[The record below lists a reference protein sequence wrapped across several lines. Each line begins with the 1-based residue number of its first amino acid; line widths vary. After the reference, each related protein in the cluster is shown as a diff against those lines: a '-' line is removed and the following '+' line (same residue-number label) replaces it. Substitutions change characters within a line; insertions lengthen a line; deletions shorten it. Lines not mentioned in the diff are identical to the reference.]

1 MAVRLRGA
9 LAPGV
14 DAAPEV
20 RFAGPWVEAQTLN
33 PKDGTLVEWWE
44 NHGKNGGETAWRQE
58 FTWIY
63 HIDLAIVWWNLVEAQ
78 TLGG

>member
-33 PKDGTLVEWWE
+33 PKDGTLLETWWE
-44 NHGKNGGETAWRQE
+44 NHGKNMEKWWGNGMETG
-58 FTWIY
+58 IY
-63 HIDLAIVWWNLVEAQ
+63 MDLPY
-78 TLGG
+78 